1 MPPMRTLRTDI
12 QVLRAIAVLSV
23 LVFHF
28 DLPGLGKGYLGV
40 DIFFVI
46 SGYLMS
52 GMIMKEMDE
61 GRFSAARFYL
71 RRARRLLPAALAM
84 CAVVTAIA
92 PLVLT
97 PSLLH
102 DYAQQ
107 LMGAVS
113 FSANIVLWQQ
123 SGYFDGPAMLKPLLH
138 TWSLALEEQY
148 YFVLPLLLMVTRPRW
163 RMPVLLGLTLASA
176 AFCQWLLRS
185 DPSGAFYLLP
195 TRAWE
200 LLIGSLCALPGL
212 HQHLQRCL
220 QTLMRFI
227 PMPPSLRANMRWD
240 SAWLCL
246 PVMAWSLV
254 RGVDALHPRADAL
267 LVCLATAG
275 LLVMPSKALQSN
287 RPWMRALRW
296 IGDQSYSLYLVHWP
310 LIALAKSVWLEGVPM
325 GVSIGLLLLSV
336 VIAQL
341 SYTQIEQRFRHIDAP
356 RPLARRMLW
365 LLIPLAIASGWLW
378 HRLHPAQVRTDW
390 AQALRVNYG
399 FSPNCD
405 LETDFKV
412 KPACTSA
419 RRPRTMIWGDSYA
432 MHLVPA
438 FLASAPPGGIVQ
450 ATRSACAPVLSM
462 ARQVASDPD
471 DRAASC
477 LAFNQS
483 VLDYLA
489 HAPHIEYVVLSA
501 RWPYFF
507 EDPVVD
513 AQGQPIHPTP
523 EALAHDLA
531 ETVAALQRRH
541 KKVVL
546 VAPPASLGPKVNLGL
561 CAERKALGLPVI
573 MTSAHNDCSFA
584 RELYR
589 QRQQA
594 TLAMFTALTHQ
605 ADVNVIWLDDATCE
619 GGRCNAMA
627 GPVSIY
633 RDAGHL
639 SVDGSRLLGERLDLK
654 RRLPDLAR

>member
-1 MPPMRTLRTDI
+1 MLRTDI

-28 DLPGLGKGYLGV
+28 DLPGLDKGYLGV

-52 GMIMKEMDE
+52 GLIMKEMDE
-61 GRFSAARFYL
+61 GRFSAAHFYL
-71 RRARRLLPAALAM
+71 RRARRLLPAALAV
-84 CAVVTAIA
+84 CAAVTAIA

-97 PSLLH
+97 PGLLH
-102 DYAQQ
+102 DYALQ
-107 LMGAVS
+107 LIGAVS

-123 SGYFDGPAMLKPLLH
+123 SGYFDGTAALKPLLH
-138 TWSLALEEQY
+138 TWSLSLEEQY
-148 YFVLPLLLMVTRPRW
+148 YVLLPLVLMATRPRW
-163 RMPVLLGLTLASA
+163 RLPVLLGLTLASA
-176 AFCQWLLRS
+176 AFCLWLLRG

-200 LLIGSLCALPGL
+200 LLIGSVCALPGL
-212 HQHLQRCL
+212 HERLHERLHALTR
-220 QTLMRFI
+220 RIAI
-227 PMPPSLRANMRWD
+227 PTSVRWD
-240 SAWLCL
+240 AAWLCL
-246 PVMAWSLV
+246 PVMAWCLIK
-254 RGVDALHPRADAL
+254 GVDARHPRGDAL

-275 LLVMPSKALQSN
+275 LLVMPSKALQSG
-287 RPWMRALRW
+287 RPWMRPLRW

-325 GVSIGLLLLSV
+325 GVSLGLLLVSV
-336 VIAQL
+336 VIAQV

-356 RPLARRMLW
+356 RPLAMRMLW

-378 HRLHPAQVRTDW
+378 HRLHPEHAPTDW
-390 AQALRVNYG
+390 AQALRPNYG

-405 LETDFKV
+405 QETDFKA
-412 KPACTSA
+412 KPACTNA

-450 ATRSACAPVLSM
+450 ATRSACAPILSM
-462 ARQVASDPD
+462 ARQVPTDPD

-507 EDPVVD
+507 EDPVVG
-513 AQGQPIHPTP
+513 AQGQPLRPTP
-523 EALAHDLA
+523 DALAQALQD
-531 ETVAALQRRH
+531 TIAALQRRH

-561 CAERKALGLPVI
+561 CAERKALGLPVV

-594 TLAMFTALTHQ
+594 TLGMLTALTHQ
-605 ADVNVIWLDDATCE
+605 ADINVISLDDVTCD

-627 GPVSIY
+627 GPVAIY
-633 RDAGHL
+633 RDNGHL
-639 SVDGSRLLGERLDLK
+639 SIDGARLLGERLDLK
-654 RRLPDLAR
+654 RRLPELAR

>member
-1 MPPMRTLRTDI
+1 MRMLRTDI

-40 DIFFVI
+40 DVFFVI

-52 GMIMKEMDE
+52 GVIMGEMDA

-84 CAVVTAIA
+84 CAAVTAIA

-97 PSLLH
+97 PSLLQ
-102 DYAQQ
+102 DYALQ

-123 SGYFDGPAMLKPLLH
+123 SGYFDGPAALKPLLH

-148 YFVLPLLLMVTRPRW
+148 YFVLPLLLMAIRPRW
-163 RMPVLLGLTLASA
+163 RLPALLGLALASGA
-176 AFCQWLLRS
+176 LCQWLLRT

-200 LLIGSLCALPGL
+200 LLIGSMCALPGL
-212 HQHLQRCL
+212 RTRLQALADALPIRW
-220 QTLMRFI
+220 
-227 PMPPSLRANMRWD
+227 NRWD
-240 SAWLCL
+240 AAWLCL
-246 PVMAWSLV
+246 PVMAWCLI

-275 LLVMPSKALQSN
+275 LLVMPSQALQSS

-325 GVSIGLLLLSV
+325 GVSVGLLLVSV
-336 VIAQL
+336 VIAQA
-341 SYTQIEQRFRHIDAP
+341 SYTQIEQRFRHIEAP
-356 RPLARRMLW
+356 RQLARSMLW

-378 HRLHPAQVRTDW
+378 HRLHPAHEPTDW
-390 AQALRVNYG
+390 AQALRPNYG

-405 LETDFKV
+405 QETAFKA
-412 KPACTSA
+412 KPACASA

-438 FLASAPPGGIVQ
+438 FLASAPPGGIIQ
-450 ATRSACAPVLSM
+450 ATRSACAPLLGM

-477 LAFNQS
+477 LDFNQS

-507 EDPVVD
+507 EDPIVD
-513 AQGQPIHPTP
+513 AQGQAVHPTP
-523 EALAHDLA
+523 AALAQALQD
-531 ETVAALQRRH
+531 TIDALQRRH

-561 CAERKALGLPVI
+561 CVERKALGLPVV

-589 QRQQA
+589 QRQQD
-594 TLAMFTALTHQ
+594 TLSMLTMLSRQ

-619 GGRCNAMA
+619 GGRCSAMA
-627 GPVSIY
+627 GPVAIY

-639 SVDGSRLLGERLDLK
+639 SIDGSRLLGERLDLK
-654 RRLPDLAR
+654 HRLPELAH